1 MEETHINSYKLD
13 QGNDVYIFSTSIVGN
28 SMRMTIKKSN
38 DINNQKVYRDF
49 NIEQLKQINDIFN
62 FIKEPH
68 QASIYIDKIL
78 RNQKVGVTEEGGKIK
93 ITFYI
98 TIDGIT
104 RQIDIPLGELINKN
118 INEPFFQSS
127 GNQFLS
133 LENNSNY
140 QPLNININSNT
151 TQNDIETIL
160 KASFGQPNPEENDLN
175 KYFDNFNSNT
185 DTNININS
193 YESNINQYIPN
204 SNLNENNFNINQ
216 FLGTSNI
223 NTNGNIQ
230 YMNNIENPPIITS
243 VENSTNK
250 YISSMNDINSPI
262 ISNQQFVHSLESTS
276 NIGINNNNQILHTPY
291 KEQYEENKS
300 IITSTNPNIINNNQ
314 YTFSPSHN
322 IVSTPM
328 IHSPNIKNDFPQ
340 EVEHAEVRHLNNP
353 LHSPLNTTHVL
364 PIQSTTKILPPIGP
378 FNSLNGLDLHEL
390 ANINSQKQVNS
401 SPYINMQTFQTTN
414 QEEVHQSIVNSPS
427 QNNIM
432 TNQQNQ
438 IISNI
443 NNDNNLNINN
453 INIDKNN
460 IVNNDYKTNEEI
472 NILRKENMEMKKK
485 LSELKNIK
493 NDSEEVKALRNK
505 LAELEPLKKKISE
518 MEVLRSQLTE
528 LNTLRAQ
535 IAEYNAI
542 KGQLKEVNN
551 LRTQIKQMNELK
563 AELSE
568 MNSLKKKADELDS
581 LRIKVKEL
589 EKIKEQYEE
598 EIKSF
603 KENEQLYL
611 SIKSK
616 QSKEDSKEM
625 TYEEEDQQSTTVKGD
640 IIHDTNE
647 LELLTKKINK
657 SNNKL
662 TLNLLYKATADG
674 DKAEAFHA
682 KCDDAKSSIVL
693 VETDKGKRFG
703 GFTTCSWSGDC
714 IDKKDEEAFVFSLD
728 KMKTYD
734 NIPGEDAIGCY
745 PKFGPIFLGCQIRIY
760 DNAFSKGGTTFE
772 GGLNYNTEE
781 DYELTG
787 GDRNF
792 NIKDIEVYEVIK
804 ED

>member
-13 QGNDVYIFSTSIVGN
+13 QGNDKYIFSTSIIGN
-28 SMRMTIKKSN
+28 SLRMTIQKSN
-38 DINNQKVYRDF
+38 DISNKKFYRDF

-62 FIKEPH
+62 FLKEPH

-78 RNQKVGVTEEGGKIK
+78 RNQKVGVTEEDGKIK

-98 TIDGIT
+98 TTDGIT
-104 RQIDIPLGELINKN
+104 RQIDITLGESNTINFNKPILESN
-118 INEPFFQSS
+118 GKQILF
-127 GNQFLS
+127 

-140 QPLNININSNT
+140 QPVNININSNAPK
-151 TQNDIETIL
+151 NDIETIL
-160 KASFGQPNPEENDLN
+160 KASFGEPSPEENELN
-175 KYFDNFNSNT
+175 KYFENIDINT
-185 DTNININS
+185 KNNININS
-193 YESNINQYIPN
+193 YETNINQYIPN

-216 FLGTSNI
+216 FLGTT
-223 NTNGNIQ
+223 NTNIQ
-230 YMNNIENPPIITS
+230 YMNNIETPPIFTS

-250 YISSMNDINSPI
+250 YMTSMNVVQSSPI
-262 ISNQQFVHSLESTS
+262 ISNQQFVHTLESTP
-276 NIGINNNNQILHTPY
+276 NIELINNNQILHTPF
-291 KEQYEENKS
+291 KEQYEKNKS
-300 IITSTNPNIINNNQ
+300 FSSTSNQNINNNNQ
-314 YTFSPSHN
+314 YVFSPSQY

-328 IHSPNIKNDFPQ
+328 NHPPNKNNEITQ
-340 EVEHAEVRHLNNP
+340 EEEHAEVRYLNGP
-353 LHSPLNTTHVL
+353 LHPPLNTNQVL
-364 PIQSTTKILPPIGP
+364 PIQNTTRILPPIGP
-378 FNSLNGLDLHEL
+378 FNSPNGIDINGLV
-390 ANINSQKQVNS
+390 NINSQKQVNS

-568 MNSLKKKADELDS
+568 MDSLKKKADELDS

-714 IDKKDEEAFVFSLD
+714 VDKKDEEAFVFSLD

-792 NIKDIEVYEVIK
+792 DIKEIEVYEVIK
-804 ED
+804 EE